1 MQVIDNFLDHVSF
14 HNIQQAFFSFDCK
27 WEWSEIVEKDELMD
41 ISQVDN
47 YQFVHGLHGGAMP
60 QSRLF
65 EYMLPVLD
73 KLNVAAIIKI
83 KANLTTKTPSIV
95 KHGYHVDQNFP
106 HSKTAIFYLNT
117 CDGYTSF
124 ENEGIVESVE
134 NRVVIFDSNKKH
146 TGTSLTNDSRRIVIN
161 INYFSAG
168 DEMGIIKSAST
179 VRENNINN

>member
-1 MQVIDNFLDHVSF
+1 MQVIDNFLDYNSFLNIQETFFSHECRWEWSSVVNDEDQDNFQFCCGLYAGGMPMSKLF
-14 HNIQQAFFSFDCK
+14 HNI
-27 WEWSEIVEKDELMD
+27 IPL
-41 ISQVDN
+41 I
-47 YQFVHGLHGGAMP
+47 
-60 QSRLF
+60 
-65 EYMLPVLD
+65 D
-73 KLNVAAIIKI
+73 KLNVAGLIRI

-95 KHGYHVDQNFP
+95 EHGYHIDQSFP

-134 NRVVIFDSNKKH
+134 NRIVIFDSNKRH

-168 DEMGIIKSAST
+168 DEMGIIKCDS
-179 VRENNINN
+179 NINN

>member
-1 MQVIDNFLDHVSF
+1 MQVIDNFLDYNSF
-14 HNIQQAFFSFDCK
+14 LNIQQTFFSHDCK
-27 WEWSEIVEKDELMD
+27 WEWSDVVEKDELMAGV
-41 ISQVDN
+41 SELDN
-47 YQFVHGLHGGAMP
+47 CQFVHGLYRGAMP

-65 EYMLPVLD
+65 ECIIPVLD

-83 KANLTTKTPSIV
+83 KANLNQRTSEIIE
-95 KHGYHVDQNFP
+95 HGYHTDQRYP
-106 HSKTAIFYLNT
+106 HSKTAILYLNT

-168 DEMGIIKSAST
+168 DEMGIIKSASLLDKT
-179 VRENNINN
+179 T

>member
-1 MQVIDNFLDHVSF
+1 MQVIDNFLDYNLF
-14 HNIQQAFFSFDCK
+14 LNIQETFFSHECK
-27 WEWSEIVEKDELMD
+27 WEWSEVVEKDELMAGVSD
-41 ISQVDN
+41 LDN
-47 YQFVHGLHGGAMP
+47 CQFVHGLYKGAMP

-65 EYMLPVLD
+65 ECIIPVLD

-95 KHGYHVDQNFP
+95 KHGYHIDQNFP
-106 HSKTAIFYLNT
+106 HSKTAILYLNT

-179 VRENNINN
+179 VEKTT

>member
-1 MQVIDNFLDHVSF
+1 MQVIDNFLDYNSF
-14 HNIQQAFFSFDCK
+14 LNIQETFFSHDCK
-27 WEWSEIVEKDELMD
+27 WEWSEVVEKDELMAGVSD
-41 ISQVDN
+41 LDN
-47 YQFVHGLHGGAMP
+47 CQFVHGLYRGAMP

-65 EYMLPVLD
+65 ECIVPVLD

-83 KANLTTKTPSIV
+83 KANLNQRTSEIIE
-95 KHGYHVDQNFP
+95 HGYHTDQRYP

-134 NRVVIFDSNKKH
+134 NRIVIFDSNKKH
-146 TGTSLTNDSRRIVIN
+146 TGTSLTNDPRRIVIN

-168 DEMGIIKSAST
+168 DEMGIIKCAS
-179 VRENNINN
+179 NINN

>member
-1 MQVIDNFLDHVSF
+1 MQVIDNFLDYDSF
-14 HNIQQAFFSFDCK
+14 LNIQQKFFSFDCK
-27 WEWSEIVEKDELMD
+27 WEWSEVVEKDELMTGVSD
-41 ISQVDN
+41 FDN
-47 YQFVHGLHGGAMP
+47 CQFVHGLYRAAMP

-65 EYMLPVLD
+65 EYILPVLD

-83 KANLTTKTPSIV
+83 KANLNQRTSEIIE
-95 KHGYHVDQNFP
+95 HGYHTDQIYP
-106 HSKTAIFYLNT
+106 HSKTAILYLNT

-134 NRVVIFDSNKKH
+134 NRIVIFDSNKRH

-168 DEMGIIKSAST
+168 DEMGIIKCAPT
-179 VRENNINN
+179 I

>member
-1 MQVIDNFLDHVSF
+1 MQVIDNFLSEGEFKNLRDYISSTSFPWYFGLVTTDSKIAQFVHTFYANDMPTSTWQHVSF
-14 HNIQQAFFSFDCK
+14 LR
-27 WEWSEIVEKDELMD
+27 E
-41 ISQVDN
+41 
-47 YQFVHGLHGGAMP
+47 
-60 QSRLF
+60 
-65 EYMLPVLD
+65 
-73 KLNVAAIIKI
+73 KLNMAALVRIKV
-83 KANLTTKTPSIV
+83 NLNPKTEKLIVHEDAFHIDYPDITTAV
-95 KHGYHVDQNFP
+95 
-106 HSKTAIFYLNT
+106 FYLNT

-168 DEMGIIKSAST
+168 DEMGVIKCAST